1 MPTTNERVAVLETK
15 MDGVTEKIDEVR
27 QNIIDSHNKL
37 IDQLDHVR
45 EENSK
50 EHAKVMGLL
59 NDLTKFKDKW
69 VWVGGAV
76 LTLLSLVFGHLET
89 IIKFVTH

>member
-15 MDGVTEKIDEVR
+15 MDGVTEKIDNLRDTLTE
-27 QNIIDSHNKL
+27 SHNKL

-50 EHAKVMGLL
+50 EHARVMDLL
-59 NDLTKFKDKW
+59 DDLKDFKNKW
-69 VWVGGAV
+69 VWVGGVA
-76 LTLLSLVFGHLET
+76 LTMLSLIFGHLET

>member
-15 MDGVTEKIDEVR
+15 MDGVTEKIDDLRDTLTE
-27 QNIIDSHNKL
+27 SHNKL

-50 EHAKVMGLL
+50 EHARVMALL
-59 NDLTKFKDKW
+59 DDLKDFKNKW
-69 VWVGGAV
+69 VWVGGAA
-76 LTLLSLVFGHLET
+76 LTMLSLIFGHLET
-89 IIKFVTH
+89 IIKIITH

>member
-15 MDGVTEKIDEVR
+15 MDGVTEKIDEVK

-59 NDLTKFKDKW
+59 DDLTKFKDKW
-69 VWVGGAV
+69 VWIGGIA

-89 IIKFVTH
+89 IIKIFTH